1 MYLHIGKN
9 VVVNNNEII
18 GIFDISSMTKSKEF
32 KLIYEKLKEE
42 NNILDVSDN
51 HKKSIIIT
59 KEKEVLKGYISN
71 ISSITLAKRVDLNVL

>member
-18 GIFDISSMTKSKEF
+18 GIFDVSSMTKSKEF

-71 ISSITLAKRVDLNVL
+71 ISSITLAKRVNLNVL

>member
-18 GIFDISSMTKSKEF
+18 GIFDVSSMTKSKEF

>member
-1 MYLHIGKN
+1 
-9 VVVNNNEII
+9 
-18 GIFDISSMTKSKEF
+18 MTKSKEF